1 MSNRTTI
8 YIRVY
13 PAAGRPGFFDAYDGK
28 RHLCRSRTPFVSSAR
43 QLLGARKHPDTL
55 LIMRHGDS
63 EKNAMIGLLGS
74 LAKVDVRE
82 DAKSGPR
89 FVRHRP
95 NPFATERQK
104 GSGPEVTHEASA

>member
-1 MSNRTTI
+1 MSNRTSI
-8 YIRVY
+8 CIRVY
-13 PAAGRPGFFDAYDGK
+13 PAAGKPGFFDAYDGE

-63 EKNAMIGLLGS
+63 EKNAMIGVLGP

-82 DAKSGPR
+82 DSKSGPR
-89 FVRHRP
+89 FVRYRP
-95 NPFATERQK
+95 NPFASKRHK
-104 GSGPEVTHEASA
+104 GSGPQLAHEASA